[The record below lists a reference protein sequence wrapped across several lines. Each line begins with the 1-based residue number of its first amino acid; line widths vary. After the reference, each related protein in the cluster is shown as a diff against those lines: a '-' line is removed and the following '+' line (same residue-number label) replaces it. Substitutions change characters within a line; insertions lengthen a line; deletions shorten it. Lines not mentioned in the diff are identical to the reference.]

1 MSKSCRSSGRRAGR
15 AAQRGD
21 ILLESLIG
29 VLLTGFLGAG
39 IAHVASRISVGQY
52 EAKLENAALEQ
63 MRGRLQREGVKL
75 CQTEQMTIA
84 IGVSARASVS
94 VSCKPAQSLD
104 IGIGSMRK
112 TVQAPREISIAASVT
127 SDVKVELGTRQLP
140 AGTP

>member
-1 MSKSCRSSGRRAGR
+1 MSNSCRPCMRRPGR

-63 MRGRLQREGVKL
+63 MRGRLQREGVKI
-75 CQTEQMTIA
+75 CDVEQMTLA
-84 IGVSARASVS
+84 LGASARAPAT

-104 IGIGSMRK
+104 IGIGSVRK
-112 TVQAPREISIAASVT
+112 TVQAPREISIAAAVT
-127 SDVKVELGTRQLP
+127 ADGKIELGTRQLP
-140 AGTP
+140 ASVP